1 MRKVIQIS
9 TVVFPDNS
17 GIGRD
22 DEGHDPRKDDS
33 MLFALCDD
41 GTIWMLDGPNIDP
54 EMITAESW
62 KKIPRPPLTDK

>member
-9 TVVFPDNS
+9 TIVFPDNT

-22 DEGHDPRKDDS
+22 DEGHDPRKDDG

-41 GTIWMLDGPNIDP
+41 GTIWMLDGPHIDP
-54 EMITAESW
+54 QMISDNSW
-62 KKIPRPPLTDK
+62 TRIPSPPVTD